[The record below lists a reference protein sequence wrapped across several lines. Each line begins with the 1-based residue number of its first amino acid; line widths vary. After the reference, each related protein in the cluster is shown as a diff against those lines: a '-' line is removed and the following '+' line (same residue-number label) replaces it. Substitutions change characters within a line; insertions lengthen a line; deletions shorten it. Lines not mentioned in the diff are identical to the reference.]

1 MKKKTSIDVL
11 SDIGRN
17 IKDME
22 NRLLE
27 ERNEI
32 DEKISLLVL
41 DKEAIH
47 LRNKELSKD
56 LTGAKAKIEGLE
68 AQLDIRNKRVERYQ
82 EIFKKFPG
90 TNENKVELLE
100 YFTNII
106 IPHISNKI
114 ESKHTNKIK
123 EYLDKELLN
132 KEKEEG
138 EELYNLVVGTHLEF
152 LFPYLYS
159 GWLKID
165 CRALKSYI
173 KNPSTLAYSNWKNK
187 IFDIVKKS
195 RENRSCPIYK
205 DKDFGLHNPIS
216 FSDECVMDLSQY
228 FLDCGYKKY
237 VECIQ
242 DSLLE
247 ILESNKLKI
256 KYGLH
261 VNTVELNLKSY
272 HGNPSIVRDTLWKYI
287 SNKEN

>member
-1 MKKKTSIDVL
+1 MKKKLL
-11 SDIGRN
+11 S
-17 IKDME
+17 E
-22 NRLLE
+22 NASCLYE
-27 ERNEI
+27 
-32 DEKISLLVL
+32 SL
-41 DKEAIH
+41 
-47 LRNKELSKD
+47 
-56 LTGAKAKIEGLE
+56 IEGLRVLE
-68 AQLDIRNKRVERYQ
+68 EQNEKLRDENIFYKGIEKKLEVSNKRNIRY
-82 EIFKKFPG
+82 ENILNITPG
-90 TNENKVELLE
+90 ANENKVELLE
-100 YFTNII
+100 YFTNNI

-114 ESKHTNKIK
+114 ESKYTSKIK
-123 EYLDKELLN
+123 EYLDKEILN